1 MDGVWIHFS
10 GLASGATQQD
20 VEYLTDGQTHRVE
33 FDQRR
38 ARETSGRFL
47 VATTSIAHSIL
58 QKSNYTMLDGRV
70 VRLSMNT
77 LYLQNC
83 SKLVIRGTTHSAS
96 EEMRLYE
103 YCRSFGTVCALD
115 SVGNVTN
122 VWFDSEADAER
133 AVAGINGGFGMGVQA
148 YIDSSEREMV
158 DSEERLGGRI
168 TARKSARAGV
178 ANKRAARPKKIT
190 ARKSARAGVTGES
203 DAVSESDPTSESDAR
218 LKKIITARKS
228 TGRGRRTQGPNT
240 NRIQGSRQGTV
251 VRTEPEHIQHPSA
264 GQRKRTSA
272 MANLRAWRAR
282 APFTYEFI
290 YRRTPE
296 VTAVDDGLCLSMAW
310 GNSRGRMV
318 DCFLSQGNTQT
329 ASLVQS
335 WAQVRQSSDDVASAI
350 TQTTFDLPQRGHMGG
365 IKSLLSA
372 FNSDEVTVLHKN
384 QKKED
389 YAHAITGLKLRDEG
403 RVLFGCAMERVMVWT
418 TDSIQQRESLLLLD
432 GVDGVYDVGRDF
444 VVASSMTG
452 EVGVWKSASRN
463 YMWRY
468 NDTRRLRCD
477 VDDPPAIS
485 SLHVT
490 PSDDGSFVGYSHG
503 ALAYCDFRVPYMKPV
518 TSFAGAVRC
527 IESTADHCVVV
538 GIDDSLSLLDMR
550 FVHAKSS
557 SSVVRTYTQPVQS
570 PITAIRSC
578 PHDPR
583 VFAVAVGTNVHIYS
597 CEPRDSRCLLFTHEA
612 HQSQVMDLG
621 WHPSPE
627 FPYTIGSV
635 ELGSDRGSGE
645 FQIWRPSDFIL

>member
-1 MDGVWIHFS
+1 MEGVWIHFS

-20 VEYLTDGQTHRVE
+20 VEYLTDGQTHCVE

-47 VATTSIAHSIL
+47 VATASIAHSIL
-58 QKSNYTMLDGRV
+58 QKYNYTLLDGCI

-77 LYLQNC
+77 LFLQNC
-83 SKLVIRGTTHSAS
+83 YKLVIRGTTHNAS

-103 YCRSFGTVCALD
+103 YCRSFGTVCAVD
-115 SVGNVTN
+115 SVGSETS
-122 VWFDSEADAER
+122 VWFDCEMDAER

-148 YIDSSEREMV
+148 YIDSSERVVV
-158 DSEERLGGRI
+158 DSEGEAKVARKTG
-168 TARKSARAGV
+168 RKSARPVAASGDAGS
-178 ANKRAARPKKIT
+178 KK
-190 ARKSARAGVTGES
+190 ASA
-203 DAVSESDPTSESDAR
+203 
-218 LKKIITARKS
+218 ARKS
-228 TGRGRRTQGPNT
+228 TGRRGNRMQGPNT
-240 NRIQGSRQGTV
+240 NRVQGSRQGTV

-264 GQRKRTSA
+264 GRRKRTTA
-272 MANLRAWRAR
+272 TMANLRAWRAR

-290 YRRTPE
+290 YRRTPD

-329 ASLVQS
+329 SELVQS

-372 FNSDEVTVLHKN
+372 FNSDEVPVLHKN
-384 QKKED
+384 QKKDD

-468 NDTRRLRCD
+468 NDTRRLQCD
-477 VDDPPAIS
+477 MDDMPVVS

-490 PSDDGSFVGYSHG
+490 PSDDGAFVGYSHG
-503 ALAYCDFRVPYMKPV
+503 ALAYCDFRVPYMKSV

-527 IESTADHCVVV
+527 IESTTGHCVVV
-538 GIDDSLSLLDMR
+538 GTDSGSLSLLDMR
-550 FVHAKSS
+550 FARSESS
-557 SSVVRTYTQPVQS
+557 SSIVRTYEQPVQA

-583 VFAVAVGTNVHIYS
+583 VFAVAVGTNVHIYN

-612 HQSQVMDLG
+612 HQSKVMDLG

-627 FPYTIGSV
+627 FSYTIGSV
-635 ELGSDRGSGE
+635 ELGSGHGSGE

>member
-20 VEYLTDGQTHRVE
+20 VEYLTDEQTHCVE

-47 VATTSIAHSIL
+47 VANTSIAHSIL
-58 QKSNYTMLDGRV
+58 QKSNYTLLDGRV

-77 LYLQNC
+77 LYLQKC

-103 YCRSFGTVCALD
+103 YCRSFGTVCAVD
-115 SVGNVTN
+115 SVGSETS
-122 VWFDSEADAER
+122 VWFNEEADAER

-148 YIDSSEREMV
+148 YIDSSERVMVV
-158 DSEERLGGRI
+158 DSEGEAKVGRK
-168 TARKSARAGV
+168 TGRKSARPSAANGDGVVPKKASAARKSARQSV
-178 ANKRAARPKKIT
+178 ANKRVAKPKEKV
-190 ARKSARAGVTGES
+190 A
-203 DAVSESDPTSESDAR
+203 
-218 LKKIITARKS
+218 ARKS
-228 TGRGRRTQGPNT
+228 TGHGKLTQGPAT
-240 NRIQGSRQGTV
+240 NHTQGSATDYMQGLRQGTV
-251 VRTEPEHIQHPSA
+251 VRTEPDHIQHPYV
-264 GQRKRTSA
+264 GRRKRTT

-290 YRRTPE
+290 YRRTPD

-310 GNSRGRMV
+310 SNSRGRMV
-318 DCFLSQGNTQT
+318 NCFLSQGNTQT
-329 ASLVQS
+329 SELVQS

-372 FNSDEVTVLHKN
+372 FNSDEVPVLHKN
-384 QKKED
+384 QKKDD
-389 YAHAITGLKLRDEG
+389 YAHAITSLKLRDEG

-444 VVASSMTG
+444 VVASSMAG

-468 NDTRRLRCD
+468 NDTRRLQCD
-477 VDDPPAIS
+477 MDDLPVVS

-490 PSDDGSFVGYSHG
+490 PSDDGALVGYLHG
-503 ALAYCDFRVPYMKPV
+503 TLAYCDFRVPNMKSV

-527 IESTADHCVVV
+527 IESTTDHCVVV
-538 GIDDSLSLLDMR
+538 GTDDGSLSLLDTR
-550 FVHAKSS
+550 YVRSESS
-557 SSVVRTYTQPVQS
+557 SSIVRTYEQPVQA
-570 PITAIRSC
+570 PITTVRSC

-597 CEPRDSRCLLFTHEA
+597 CEPRDLRCLLFTHEA
-612 HQSQVMDLG
+612 HQSKVMDLG

-627 FPYTIGSV
+627 FSYTIGSV
-635 ELGSDRGSGE
+635 ELGSGRGSGE